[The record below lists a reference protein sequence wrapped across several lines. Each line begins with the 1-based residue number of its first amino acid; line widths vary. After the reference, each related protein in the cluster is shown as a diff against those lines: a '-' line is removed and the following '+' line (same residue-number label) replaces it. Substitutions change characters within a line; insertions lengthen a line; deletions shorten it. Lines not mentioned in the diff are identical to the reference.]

1 MNKDNPCTTQLL
13 TDVLSDISLY
23 LQAAERL
30 SLDPGQ
36 GFQIA
41 DIIVNYCAD
50 YAKTT
55 ANRVNQDEAQ

>member
-23 LQAAERL
+23 LQAAERF
-30 SLDPGQ
+30 SLDHDQ
-36 GFQIA
+36 GGQIA